1 MRRGLP
7 EPAGE
12 RIPNL
17 APMVDIIMVL
27 LVFFMLGA
35 SLNLIREGALEI
47 ELDPRSG
54 PGEGAP
60 VELIPSVK
68 IGLEDIDH
76 GAGCH
81 IYVMGAP
88 LEGDSFEALEKY
100 LAQRRGS
107 GADPSNPVV
116 IGAQSDVHWKFVIR
130 AMDASVKAGFA
141 NVQFAVSFGGS

>member
-35 SLNLIREGALEI
+35 SLNLIQEGALEV

-54 PGEGAP
+54 PGAGAA
-60 VELIPSVK
+60 VELIPAVK
-68 IGLEDIDH
+68 IGLEDVNA
-76 GAGCH
+76 GAACR
-81 IYVMGAP
+81 IFVMGAP
-88 LEGDSFEALEKY
+88 LGGDGFDALKKY
-100 LAQRRGS
+100 LVERRAH
-107 GADPSNPVV
+107 GADPTNPVV
-116 IGAQSDVHWKFVIR
+116 IGAQSGVRWKFVIR
-130 AMDASVKAGFA
+130 AMDTAVDAGFA
-141 NVQFAVSFGGS
+141 NVQFAVSFEG

>member
-68 IGLEDIDH
+68 IGLEDI
-76 GAGCH
+76 
-81 IYVMGAP
+81 
-88 LEGDSFEALEKY
+88 FEALEKY